1 MFEHKIQMK
10 NIKKEDNII
19 EYNKKNGNVI
29 WELEEYEIQI
39 RKILIF
45 SSECITFP

>member
-39 RKILIF
+39 RKI
-45 SSECITFP
+45 